1 MKFVVD
7 THTHTLASGHAYNT
21 MMEMATAAKDKGLE
35 LLCITEHS
43 MAMPGTCDSIYFK
56 NLHVVPRNINGMNLL
71 LGTEANIMDYTGKL
85 DMKDNLLKRMDI
97 VIAGLHIPCINPGTM
112 EENTTA
118 LIGAIKNPYVNIIA
132 HCDDGRYPVDY
143 ELLVKAAKEYDVLL
157 ELNNNSLNPNGF
169 RTNTKENDI
178 TMLNLCK
185 EYGVTI
191 SLGTDAHVFSDV
203 GNFKFVTEVL
213 KEVNFPEELIAN
225 TSTDK
230 FLKLLGRKRNNI

>member
-1 MKFVVD
+1 MKFVID

-21 MMEMATAAKDKGLE
+21 MMEMVTAAKDKGLE

-97 VIAGLHIPCINPGTM
+97 VIAGLHIPCIKPGTM

-118 LIGAIKNPYVNIIA
+118 LIGAMKNPYVNIIA
-132 HCDDGRYPVDY
+132 HSDDGRYPVDY
-143 ELLVKAAKEYDVLL
+143 ESLVKAAKKYDVLL

-185 EYGVTI
+185 KYEVTI

-203 GNFKFVTEVL
+203 GNFTFVTEVL
-213 KEVNFPEELIAN
+213 KEVDFPEELIAN

-230 FLKLLGRKRNNI
+230 FLKLLGRKRINI